1 MDAVKRVLPHNLVD
15 HAARMLEQSPLA
27 FDGYGLIVSSGVY
40 DLRALY
46 VGGACLKI
54 FSLLCVHA
62 IAGAPPSAPGEGAPP
77 CYRCYSVSVAVGTR
91 RPTTPKLRHTS
102 GPRR

>member
-46 VGGACLKI
+46 VGGACFKI

-62 IAGAPPSAPGEGAPP
+62 IAGAPPIRA
-77 CYRCYSVSVAVGTR
+77 R
-91 RPTTPKLRHTS
+91 RGRTPLLQVLFCFHRS
-102 GPRR
+102 RNS